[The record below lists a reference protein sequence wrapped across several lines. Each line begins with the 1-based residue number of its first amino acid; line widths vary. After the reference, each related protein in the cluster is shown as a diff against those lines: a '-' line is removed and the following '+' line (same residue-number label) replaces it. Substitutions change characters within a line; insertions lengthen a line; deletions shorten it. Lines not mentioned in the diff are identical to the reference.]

1 MYVDSDVK
9 DTIKAFNMDMMKQKI
24 MIICEAITVPANVP
38 LYTFKIFDL
47 IKGETEFAIEIKNE
61 EFIGRLLSGLYTF
74 VDGHIYYN
82 NSVIRIRYDLL
93 KSLHAGSLTESTLF
107 NYYNDIFPLQ
117 ENMTIRS
124 NTPINSY
131 LSNRFAYII

>member
-1 MYVDSDVK
+1 
-9 DTIKAFNMDMMKQKI
+9 MDMMKQKI